1 MANTS
6 DIKKGITL
14 EFNNDLYTIVDFQ
27 HVKPGKGGAFVRTK
41 LKSVTSGKVIDNTF
55 NSGETIYPVRI
66 ERRKNQFLYKDETG
80 YNFMDNNTFEQITLE
95 EDMVDGHEFLKE
107 GQEVEISFHADTD
120 KPLSCVLPAFVILE
134 ITYSEPSVKGDT
146 ANNPMK
152 QATLETGAT
161 IQVPMFVDSGI
172 RVKVDTRN
180 KAYVERVKD

>member
-1 MANTS
+1 MANTT
-6 DIKKGITL
+6 DIKKGITIEL
-14 EFNNDLYTIVDFQ
+14 NNNLFTIVDFQ

-41 LKSVTSGKVIDNTF
+41 LKNVTTGKVIDNTF

-66 ERRKNQFLYKDETG
+66 ERRKYQFLYKDETG

-120 KPLSCVLPAFVILE
+120 KPLTCEIPPFVILE

-152 QATLETGAT
+152 SATLETGAT
-161 IQVPMFVDSGI
+161 VMVPMFVDAGI
-172 RVKVDTRN
+172 RIKVDTRN
-180 KAYVERVKD
+180 KTYVERVKD